1 MAKKARRT
9 TQGRFKDIQT
19 FKRGAWAGH
28 QAAGEGGEVADRH
41 QRDNVALRT
50 CAVQSTVCWVTTQRV
65 FFIVAHDLHRPH
77 DRDKLDVLGCPQ

>member
-50 CAVQSTVCWVTTQRV
+50 CAVQSTVCWARHNGCFSSWPTTFTVRM
-65 FFIVAHDLHRPH
+65 IATSSTS
-77 DRDKLDVLGCPQ
+77 